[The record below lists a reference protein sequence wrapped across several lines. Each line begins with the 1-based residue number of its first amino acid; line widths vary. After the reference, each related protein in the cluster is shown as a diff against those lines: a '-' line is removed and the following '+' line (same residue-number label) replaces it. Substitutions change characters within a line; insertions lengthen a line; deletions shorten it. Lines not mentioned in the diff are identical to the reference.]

1 MCVHLCSPAIGNEGE
16 DSQQPEC
23 SSKGASTSSASAA
36 EAVDDGSLLSL
47 RAKLFYKKQDEYT
60 ELGVGTLKV
69 QSSSGQSVC
78 LLLRNDTSIGNILM
92 NVRVTADVPMTLT
105 KNNVIVVCPANP
117 PLGKGAG
124 EGGVVTYLIRVKTAQ
139 LAEKLHTT
147 IKDNFN

>member
-1 MCVHLCSPAIGNEGE
+1 MHHMLTLGDEEG
-16 DSQQPEC
+16 DSQQEG
-23 SSKGASTSSASAA
+23 SSKQLQLASSSAAAA
-36 EAVDDGSLLSL
+36 EGVDDGSLLSL

-69 QSSSGQSVC
+69 QSSNGQSVC

-124 EGGVVTYLIRVKTAQ
+124 EGGVVTYLIRVKTVQ

-147 IKDNFN
+147 IKENMK

>member
-1 MCVHLCSPAIGNEGE
+1 MSHTLGDEEGQE
-16 DSQQPEC
+16 G
-23 SSKGASTSSASAA
+23 SSKQLQLASSSAAA
-36 EAVDDGSLLSL
+36 EGIDNGSLLSL

-69 QSSSGQSVC
+69 QSSNGQSVC

-147 IKDNFN
+147 IKENMK